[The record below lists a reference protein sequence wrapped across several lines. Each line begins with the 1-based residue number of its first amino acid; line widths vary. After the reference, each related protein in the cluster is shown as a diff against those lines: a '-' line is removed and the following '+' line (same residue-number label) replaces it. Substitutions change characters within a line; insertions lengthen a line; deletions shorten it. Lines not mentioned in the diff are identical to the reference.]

1 MKKAVKKLMGDGGIR
16 CGGSLLLK
24 RMLPREI
31 LLFTC
36 HNTHLYCYN
45 SELCLK
51 LCYLLP
57 PSSSMILSLGKQ
69 QTTLKMDYPGMTWG
83 GKIVIQTVHQT
94 RAFRRLV
101 RRDPSGGVRLDV
113 MTKEQREE
121 WAEDEKN
128 QTPSSW
134 LVGWLVG
141 WVGWLVGWLV
151 GCNLLMIDLMYYVLF
166 CSFLRSGKHRLDS
179 GILFLTQLTGK
190 IAY

>member
-24 RMLPREI
+24 RMLPREFLYSPAI
-31 LLFTC
+31 IHTC
-36 HNTHLYCYN
+36 TLQ
-45 SELCLK
+45 LRIMFRT
-51 LCYLLP
+51 LLP
-57 PSSSMILSLGKQ
+57 PSSSMILSLGKPANHSQ
-69 QTTLKMDYPGMTWG
+69 NGHPNQGWLGVEKLWSKQCTSGP
-83 GKIVIQTVHQT
+83 
-94 RAFRRLV
+94 AFGHVWSPRR
-101 RRDPSGGVRLDV
+101 PSGGVRLDV

-128 QTPSSW
+128 QTPSS
-134 LVGWLVG
+134 
-141 WVGWLVGWLV
+141 WLVGWLV